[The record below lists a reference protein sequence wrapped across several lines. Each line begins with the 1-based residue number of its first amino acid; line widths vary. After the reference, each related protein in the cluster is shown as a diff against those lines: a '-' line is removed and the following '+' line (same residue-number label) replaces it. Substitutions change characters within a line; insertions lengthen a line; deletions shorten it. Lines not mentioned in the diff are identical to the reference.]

1 MPAGS
6 ALPLGIEVR
15 VAGARMQRDFE
26 SVLERRIHRI
36 VNYGEGTMHVAQRDT
51 TWIRVAAEAVEKG
64 FTLADLGMMLY
75 AKMHADFEN
84 IVEKVSVRILTR
96 EEDVAA
102 GVAGARA
109 VYAERDARARTLT
122 DDAVEEFYSCTL
134 CQSFAPNHVCI
145 VSPERLGL
153 CGAINWLDGK
163 AGYEI
168 TPTGPNQPVAKGAV
182 LDPVKGAFEGINA
195 FVREN
200 SRNTVHEMN
209 LYSIM
214 EAPMTSCGCFECILA
229 VIPEAN
235 GVMVVNREFAG
246 QETPCGMGFSTLAG
260 SVGGGVQTPGFMG
273 VGKHY
278 LLSRKFL
285 GAEGGLARVV
295 WMTREMKEHLG
306 AALRERAAEI
316 GLPGLVDQIADE
328 TVARTPEALVSH
340 LTKVGHPALGLP
352 PLL

>member
-1 MPAGS
+1 M
-6 ALPLGIEVR
+6 
-15 VAGARMQRDFE
+15 
-26 SVLERRIHRI
+26 
-36 VNYGEGTMHVAQRDT
+36 
-51 TWIRVAAEAVEKG
+51 
-64 FTLADLGMMLY
+64 
-75 AKMHADFEN
+75 
-84 IVEKVSVRILTR
+84 
-96 EEDVAA
+96 
-102 GVAGARA
+102 
-109 VYAERDARARTLT
+109 
-122 DDAVEEFYSCTL
+122 
-134 CQSFAPNHVCI
+134 
-145 VSPERLGL
+145 
-153 CGAINWLDGK
+153 
-163 AGYEI
+163 
-168 TPTGPNQPVAKGAV
+168 V

-295 WMTREMKEHLG
+295 WMTQEMKEHLG

-328 TVARTPEALVSH
+328 TVARTPEALVAH